1 MKLKLKVDDEGHA
14 VVQDGKPVYIYEDGR
29 EAPFDAAAAMQKIN
43 ELNQENADRRHQNKE
58 LEEQMKVYKDKDG
71 NLLDAE
77 EARNAIE
84 MVKNL
89 NDKEMYDATQV
100 ESLKSQMNKAYIE
113 KEEALQKHFKK
124 ELEELQSTLN
134 RKNDT
139 IYGLMVRSK
148 FATSPTILDK
158 TNLPPDMAADY
169 FGKNFKVEGEG
180 DHVKVIGYI
189 DNEKVFSR
197 ERPGNPADFE
207 EALQAVIDAYPMKDR
222 IMRATA
228 GGSGAG
234 GAFSTGSPGS
244 TNSRLKSQLKD
255 LPPVERLK
263 ALRHLQLREDE
274 RGSK

>member
-1 MKLKLKVDDEGHA
+1 MKLKLKVDEEGHA
-14 VVQDGKPVYIYEDGR
+14 VVQDDKPVYIYEDGR
-29 EAPFDAAAAMQKIN
+29 EAPFDAGAAMQKIN

-58 LEEQMKVYKDKDG
+58 LEEQIKVYRDKDG

-77 EARNAIE
+77 QAINAIE
-84 MVKNL
+84 TVKNL

-124 ELEELQSTLN
+124 ELEELQGTLN
-134 RKNDT
+134 KKNDT

-169 FGKNFKVEGEG
+169 FGKNFKVEGDG
-180 DHVKVIGYI
+180 DNVKVIGYL
-189 DNEKVFSR
+189 DSEKIFSR

-234 GAFSTGSPGS
+234 GAFSIGPPGS
-244 TNSRLKSQLKD
+244 TDTRLKSQLKD

-263 ALRHLQLREDE
+263 VLRKFGISDAEK
-274 RGSK
+274 GS

>member
-1 MKLKLKVDDEGHA
+1 MKLKLKVDEEGHA

-29 EAPFDAAAAMQKIN
+29 EAPFDAGAAMQKIN

-58 LEEQMKVYKDKDG
+58 LEEQIKVYRDKDG

-77 EARNAIE
+77 QAINAIE
-84 MVKNL
+84 TVKNL

-100 ESLKSQMNKAYIE
+100 ESLKAQMNKAYIE

-124 ELEELQSTLN
+124 ELEELQGTLN
-134 RKNDT
+134 KKNDT

-169 FGKNFKVEGEG
+169 FGKNFKVEGDG
-180 DHVKVIGYI
+180 DNVKVIGYL
-189 DNEKVFSR
+189 DSEKIFSR

-234 GAFSTGSPGS
+234 GAFSIGPPGS
-244 TNSRLKSQLKD
+244 TDTRLKSQLKD

-263 ALRHLQLREDE
+263 VLRKFGISDAEK
-274 RGSK
+274 GS

>member
-1 MKLKLKVDDEGHA
+1 MKLKLKVDEEGHA

-58 LEEQMKVYKDKDG
+58 LEEQVKVYKDKDG

-100 ESLKSQMNKAYIE
+100 ESLKSQMNKAYVE

-124 ELEELQSTLN
+124 EIEELQSTLN
-134 RKNDT
+134 KKNDT

-169 FGKNFKVEGEG
+169 FGKNFKVEGDG
-180 DHVKVIGYI
+180 DDVRVIGYL
-189 DNEKVFSR
+189 DKEKIFSR
-197 ERPGNPADFE
+197 ERPGSPANFE

-263 ALRHLQLREDE
+263 ALRHLQLREEE